1 MPIVKH
7 TDNDTHCGTYTV
19 STAHGDTYVIEY
31 DLKYVFDTT
40 CIVISRVE
48 QFGWFIKRDNY
59 TTVSV
64 FEYDNTGQSPDKW
77 DLSKL
82 SRALESQ
89 VGQHR
94 VIGWERTDTI
104 ALIFARAIAL
114 CDVAALSV
122 ITSFASLSWE
132 GKASALIALDDMYAN
147 YEKRVEQQKQQ
158 SEDVVLEQK
167 ILALQSYG
175 DMC

>member
-1 MPIVKH
+1 MRIIKH
-7 TDNDTHCGTYTV
+7 IDKDTHCGTYTV
-19 STAHGDTYVIEY
+19 STAHGETYVVEY

-40 CIVISRVE
+40 RIVISRVV
-48 QFGWFIKRDNY
+48 QSGWFIKRDNY

-64 FEYDNTGQSPDKW
+64 FEYDNTGQAPGEW

-114 CDVAALSV
+114 CDVAALSI

-132 GKASALIALDDMYAN
+132 GKASALIALDDMYTN
-147 YEKRVEQQKQQ
+147 HEKRVEQKKQQ
-158 SEDVVLEQK
+158 SEDVIMEQK
-167 ILALQSYG
+167 ILALQSCD
-175 DMC
+175 DMY